1 MIPYFP
7 QPELHLFGPLTV
19 HAFGAIVA
27 GAVIVGWQMVVARAR
42 AKRLDPELVQ
52 DLLSYVV
59 LSGFVVAHLYSVLAY
74 FPREAMKNPLLLLK
88 FWEDISSFGGFAGG
102 LLGLWIFFR
111 FKARDVDAAARWRY
125 LDVIAYVFPFAWAIG
140 RIACTIAHDHP
151 GTFTTFPLGISLK
164 SPEAQAYI
172 AFFYR
177 ESGRLTELP
186 PGAELAKMAFHD
198 LGWYEFLYMS
208 CLMVPAF
215 LLLDRKPRP
224 PAFFLTAFPLLYV
237 PARFFLDFLR
247 ISDVRYFGLTPGQYA
262 GIAVFLAAVF
272 FMVRN
277 ALTTP
282 GRPPRNPSPPGAP
295 RRSGSPRT
303 RRNM

>member
-7 QPELHLFGPLTV
+7 QPGYHLFGPVTV

-27 GAVIVGWQMVVARAR
+27 VAVLTGWRMSVARAR
-42 AKRLDPELVQ
+42 TKGLDTELFQ
-52 DLLSYVV
+52 DLLVYVV

-74 FPREAMKNPLLLLK
+74 FPREAMEDPLLLLK

-102 LLGLWIFFR
+102 LLGLWLFFR
-111 FKARDVDAAARWRY
+111 FKARDADASARLRY

-140 RIACTIAHDHP
+140 RLACTAAHDHP
-151 GTFTTFPLGISLK
+151 GTVTMFPLGISLK

-177 ESGRLTELP
+177 EAGRSADLP
-186 PGAELAKMAFHD
+186 QPAALEKMAFHD

-215 LLLDRKPRP
+215 LALDRKPRP
-224 PAFFLTAFPLLYV
+224 PGFFPIAFLLLYV

-247 ISDVRYFGLTPGQYA
+247 IGDARYFGLTPGQYA
-262 GIAVFLAAVF
+262 GIAVFLAAIC
-272 FMVRN
+272 FMG
-277 ALTTP
+277 
-282 GRPPRNPSPPGAP
+282 GRDRKGRRTAGPAP
-295 RRSGSPRT
+295 
-303 RRNM
+303 